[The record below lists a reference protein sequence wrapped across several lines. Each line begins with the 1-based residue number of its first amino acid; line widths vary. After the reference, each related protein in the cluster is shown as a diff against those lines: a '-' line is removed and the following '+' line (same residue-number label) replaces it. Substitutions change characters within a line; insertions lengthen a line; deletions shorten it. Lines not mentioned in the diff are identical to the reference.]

1 MSALLIFV
9 GLGLLAYGGYSAFVL
24 PGKPLSRGD
33 SRRATQHWA
42 LGILLALAGVLV
54 LVLGA
59 ADSVLGGLVGVV
71 VLGGLVA
78 GGGAYQ
84 WRKMLARVEGT

>member
-9 GLGLLAYGGYSAFVL
+9 GLGLLAYGGYSAVVL
-24 PGKPLSRGD
+24 PAKPLSRGD

-42 LGILLALAGVLV
+42 TGILLALAGVLALV
-54 LVLGA
+54 IGVSDSVVGGVIGFVVLGA
-59 ADSVLGGLVGVV
+59 LVT
-71 VLGGLVA
+71 

-84 WRKMLARVEGT
+84 WRSMLAKVEGR

>member
-9 GLGLLAYGGYSAFVL
+9 GLGLLAYGGYSALVL

-42 LGILLALAGVLV
+42 TGVLIALAGVLC
-54 LVLGA
+54 LVIGVS
-59 ADSVLGGLVGVV
+59 DSVVGGAVGAV
-71 VLGGLVA
+71 VLGGAVV

-84 WRKMLARVEGT
+84 WRKMLAKVEGT